1 MRIAIYSGSFNPV
14 HNGHIT
20 IARNVIEQ
28 TGVDELWF
36 LISPQNPLKKDDIL
50 WPEDDRLAMV
60 RLALENESKMK
71 ASDYE
76 FRLPRPTFTIN
87 TLDGLKSEFPQ
98 HDFVLLVGGDNLT
111 IIQRWYQYQRILDDF
126 GLIVYPR
133 PGYSTGDLQ
142 NLPSVQIISA
152 PFLPISATEIRRKI
166 KNGESIEG
174 LVPPK
179 VEEYIRQRITK
190 AGVFKTES
198 PD

>member
-60 RLALENESKMK
+60 RLAIENESKMK

-133 PGYSTGDLQ
+133 PGYSAGNLQ
-142 NLPSVQIISA
+142 NLPNVQIISA
-152 PFLPISATEIRRKI
+152 PYLPISATEIRRKI

-190 AGVFKTES
+190 AGIFKTES